1 MKAPKTDH
9 HLRIGMFSW
18 ESMYSVRVGGL
29 AQAVT
34 NLSQALAK
42 KGHEIHLFTRIGEN
56 QPEYEQI
63 NGVHYHRC
71 RFDPG
76 NNFLEFARN
85 MCEAMVR
92 RFHATEETVG
102 KFDLIHGHDWLVVDA
117 LHELKNKG
125 HPIILT
131 FHSTEYG
138 RNGSEFGNWW
148 EFREISN
155 KEWYGSFIAD
165 RVTTVSRAMKN
176 ELMWLYGTPEWKI
189 DIAPNGGYI
198 QQFRKKVD
206 PGRIK
211 ERYGIHPLAP
221 VVLFVGRL
229 VHQKGPDLLIEA
241 IPYVLRHRG
250 DVKFIIV
257 GGGDEGM
264 RDYLERRA
272 RELKILDSVRFL
284 GYVPDKEYTDILNA
298 CDIVC
303 IPSRNEPFG
312 LVLFEAWA
320 AGKAVVAT
328 DVGGLSEN
336 IENFVDGIKV
346 FEYPE
351 SIAWGIN
358 YIVNDPVG
366 VRWLGANGRKK
377 LRKLTWSRQAIK
389 YERIYTRLTQNIKN

>member
-1 MKAPKTDH
+1 MKSPGTNH
-9 HLRIGMFSW
+9 PLRIGMFSW
-18 ESMYSVRVGGL
+18 ESMHSVRVGGL

-42 KGHEIHLFTRIGEN
+42 KGHEVHLFTRIGEN
-56 QPEYEQI
+56 QSEHEQI

-71 RFDPG
+71 KFHHG
-76 NNFLEFARN
+76 NNLLEFARN
-85 MCEAMVR
+85 MCGAMVG
-92 RFHATEETVG
+92 RFHATEEIAG
-102 KFDLIHGHDWLVVDA
+102 KFDLVHGHDWLVVDA
-117 LHELKNKG
+117 LHELKNEG
-125 HPIILT
+125 YPVILT
-131 FHSTEYG
+131 YHSTEYG
-138 RNGSEFGNWW
+138 RNGGEFGDWW
-148 EFREISN
+148 EFGEVSN
-155 KEWYGSFIAD
+155 KEWYGGYIAD
-165 RVTTVSRAMKN
+165 RVTTISRTMRN

-189 DIAPNGGYI
+189 DVAPNGGYI
-198 QQFRKKVD
+198 QEFTKKVD

-241 IPYVLRHRG
+241 VPHVLRHRG
-250 DVKFIIV
+250 DVKFIV
-257 GGGDEGM
+257 AGGGDGGM

-272 RELKILDSVRFL
+272 RELKISDSVRFL

-298 CDIVC
+298 CDVVC

-320 AGKAVVAT
+320 AEKAVVAT
-328 DVGGLSEN
+328 AVGGLGEN

-346 FEYPE
+346 FGYPE

-358 YIVNDPVG
+358 YIVSDPVG
-366 VRWLGANGRKK
+366 VRWLGANGKRK
-377 LRKLTWSRQAIK
+377 LRKSTWSRQASK
-389 YERIYTRLTQNIKN
+389 YEKIYAKLM